1 MKRLTILF
9 LAVMLSVGVSFAIP
23 AHKGTFTVRQPD
35 GTTVTLRLHGDEYL
49 HFNTTT
55 DGYTVVSDERGGYYY
70 AERLGDHL
78 VATTLMA
85 HDAAD
90 RSAAEVTYLNQTA
103 KYQAP
108 LMSATV
114 ASEQQKELARRSE
127 ALKSLYD
134 YDNFRGLILL
144 VEFNDRSFSRND
156 YVDVIT
162 DMVNKEDYT
171 GYSATGRGRFTGSV
185 RDYFYDNSNGVFSP
199 EFDIVGPIKVDRSQ
213 YYPNGTSKAGQL
225 TLDVINAADSL
236 VNFKDYDRD
245 GDGTVDMVFF
255 VFAGLGSNIGGNDS
269 RLIWPHAGQLFN
281 PNNYR
286 YIVKDGVQLDRY
298 ACSTELYG
306 SESYNFL
313 DGIGVISHEFSHVL
327 GLPDLYDTDYEGG
340 GGQSD
345 DPSDWAIMASGAYLN
360 YGRTPAG
367 YTLYE
372 RYSVGF
378 AQPQLISE
386 VGSYELPPLGD
397 SNQGFR
403 MDTRVNK
410 EFFLFENRQKSSKW
424 DAQLPGHGLLVFRV
438 DSTNTAVWN
447 WNKVNSDPK
456 HNYMELVRAGGPVR
470 SGGDPTAAASD
481 PFPGTKLVRTL
492 NNVTTP
498 GNLLTWS
505 GTESPFGLEKIK
517 ESNGKVLFDVND
529 VNILRSISLPESVSV
544 GKGYTYQLTE
554 TRDPDYAPYTLE
566 WTSKDPAIAT
576 VDDSGLVTGVAI
588 GETTV
593 TVTANGDSKLS
604 ATCKIIVSDLPV
616 VATIADFKALG
627 ADAEAVLNLTDAQVV
642 FVNDDEGD
650 IYLRDASGAIIFT
663 MIDMVAEQG
672 DIVNG
677 SIYGRY
683 VVEDRMPRFWPV
695 ENATTTED
703 LTTTKGGAVEPRSV
717 ELAQLTEACYAD
729 FITLKAVELERNNS
743 PWTGIWV
750 KGDHHVRLFNP
761 FRIDNISVDRDLAGK
776 YYDVTG
782 IYHTNIFNNDV
793 ADEIAMTISPVQ
805 VEGPSAI
812 TSATLGDIDATAP
825 VTLYTADGRLV
836 ARTTVKG
843 LRLLQ
848 LKHGLYV
855 VRSGDIMVKVVM

>member
-1 MKRLTILF
+1 
-9 LAVMLSVGVSFAIP
+9 
-23 AHKGTFTVRQPD
+23 
-35 GTTVTLRLHGDEYL
+35 
-49 HFNTTT
+49 
-55 DGYTVVSDERGGYYY
+55 
-70 AERLGDHL
+70 
-78 VATTLMA
+78 
-85 HDAAD
+85 
-90 RSAAEVTYLNQTA
+90 
-103 KYQAP
+103 
-108 LMSATV
+108 
-114 ASEQQKELARRSE
+114 
-127 ALKSLYD
+127 
-134 YDNFRGLILL
+134 
-144 VEFNDRSFSRND
+144 
-156 YVDVIT
+156 
-162 DMVNKEDYT
+162 
-171 GYSATGRGRFTGSV
+171 
-185 RDYFYDNSNGVFSP
+185 
-199 EFDIVGPIKVDRSQ
+199 
-213 YYPNGTSKAGQL
+213 
-225 TLDVINAADSL
+225 
-236 VNFKDYDRD
+236 
-245 GDGTVDMVFF
+245 MVFF

-327 GLPDLYDTDYEGG
+327 GLPDLYDTDYDGG

-410 EFFLFENRQKSSKW
+410 EFFLLENRQKSSKW

-447 WNKVNSDPK
+447 YNNVNADPK

-470 SGGDPTAAASD
+470 SGGDPIAAASD
-481 PFPGTKLVRTL
+481 PFPGTKFVRTL

-505 GTESPFGLEKIK
+505 GMESPLGLEKIK
-517 ESNGKVLFDVND
+517 ESSGKVLFEVND
-529 VNILRSISLPESVSV
+529 VNILRSVSLPESISV
-544 GKGYTYQLTE
+544 GRGYNYQLTE
-554 TRDPDYAPYTLE
+554 TRDPDYAPYTLV
-566 WTSKDPAIAT
+566 WTSADSAIAT
-576 VDDSGLVTGVAI
+576 VDDTGLVTGIAV

-604 ATCKIIVSDLPV
+604 ATCKVIVSELPEA
-616 VATIADFKALG
+616 ATIADFKAIG
-627 ADAEAVLNLTDAQVV
+627 EDHEAVLHLNDAQVI

-663 MIDMVAEQG
+663 MIDLAVEQG

-683 VVEDRMPRFWPV
+683 VIEDRMPRFWPV
-695 ENATTTED
+695 DNSTTTD
-703 LTTTKGGAVEPRSV
+703 GLTTATGGDVEPHSV
-717 ELAQLTEACYAD
+717 ELAHLTEDYYAD
-729 FITLKAVELERNNS
+729 FITLKGVELERNNGL
-743 PWTGIWV
+743 WTGIWV
-750 KGDHHVRLFNP
+750 KGDHHIRLFNP
-761 FRIDNISVDRDLAGK
+761 FRISNISVDRNLEGK

-782 IYHTNIFNNDV
+782 IYHTNIFNDAV
-793 ADEIAMTISPVQ
+793 ADEIAMTMSPVE

-812 TSATLGDIDATAP
+812 TSATLDDIDGSAP
-825 VTLYTADGRLV
+825 VSLYTTDGRLV

-848 LKHGLYV
+848 IRHGLYV
-855 VRSGDIMVKVVM
+855 VRCGDTMVKVVL